1 MSRSR
6 SARRAVGIVLVAVA
20 SFTGAACGNEP
31 EEVAAPVLVP
41 DGLVPAT
48 VQSETLAFYET
59 QAPGAVKAFADAG
72 PDSLAADGRLWELR
86 IGDRLI
92 GVLQLTTL
100 LPEVDLL
107 DAGNRDSIVKQLLPT
122 ARDRLDIGDVAVWTS
137 TASGKTSFL
146 WFGEGMFSLLTVKP
160 GTDDAIEPEAV
171 LQEVLDHMVAA
182 DGWEYVYF
190 DEEEGEGE
198 SA

>member
-1 MSRSR
+1 MNRPSFG
-6 SARRAVGIVLVAVA
+6 RRLLGLGLAAVLSIGG
-20 SFTGAACGNEP
+20 TACGDEP

-41 DGLVPAT
+41 EGLVPAN
-48 VQSETLAFYET
+48 VQGDTLAFHESE
-59 QAPGAVKAFADAG
+59 APGAVKAFSDAG

-107 DAGNRDSIVKQLLPT
+107 DPDHRDTIVKQLLPT
-122 ARDRLDIGDVAVWTS
+122 ARDRLDIGDVAVWSSTS
-137 TASGKTSFL
+137 SGKTSFL

-160 GTDDAIEPEAV
+160 GTGDAIEPEAV

-182 DGWEYVYF
+182 EGWKYVYF
-190 DEEEGEGE
+190 DDEEGEE
-198 SA
+198 A

>member
-1 MSRSR
+1 MRRRRGFRSLG
-6 SARRAVGIVLVAVA
+6 ALVLALAVGV
-20 SFTGAACGNEP
+20 GACGDEP
-31 EEVAAPVLVP
+31 EPVVAPALVP
-41 DGLVPAT
+41 EGLVPAS
-48 VQSETLAFYET
+48 VQGDSLAFYET

-107 DAGNRDSIVKQLLPT
+107 DKDHRDTIVKQLMPT
-122 ARDRLDIGDVAVWTS
+122 ARDRIDIGDVAVWTATS
-137 TASGKTSFL
+137 SGKTSYL
-146 WFGEGMFSLLTVKP
+146 WFGEDMFCLLTIKP

-171 LQEVLDHMVAA
+171 LQDVLDHMVAA
-182 DGWEYVYF
+182 EGWDYVYF
-190 DEEEGEGE
+190 DDDAEE
-198 SA
+198 A

>member
-1 MSRSR
+1 MRH
-6 SARRAVGIVLVAVA
+6 RALGALLVALTLA
-20 SFTGAACGNEP
+20 AGACGDEP
-31 EEVAAPVLVP
+31 APVVAPALVP
-41 DGLVPAT
+41 EGLVPAS
-48 VQSETLAFYET
+48 VQGDSLAFYET

-107 DAGNRDSIVKQLLPT
+107 DKDHRDTIVKQLLPT

-137 TASGKTSFL
+137 SSSGKTSFL

-171 LQEVLDHMVAA
+171 LQDVLDHMVAA
-182 DGWEYVYF
+182 EGWDYVYF
-190 DEEEGEGE
+190 DDEAEE
-198 SA
+198 A